1 MIMDIIDVVN
11 RLKELGS
18 ISSLSPSEKT
28 EIEKLYNDVLDKKF
42 TRTSCSD
49 CYHDAVIETMLYLKK
64 HGKMKEKSEYKLKNG
79 VLLQMEFGSS
89 NFYTNDNLTNDIAE
103 EYLAKYS
110 DNANYFSKMPDDWQ
124 ERVNNRG
131 KAYDPQLL
139 ENVKLALED
148 GVSTDSILE
157 EFITYKVNGRK
168 VTKKLLNE
176 YIKEASSIIVSEQ
189 KGEILEKDADD
200 TGEGEKI
207 EE

>member
-1 MIMDIIDVVN
+1 MDVIDVVN

-28 EIEKLYNDVLDKKF
+28 EIEKLYNDVLDKKI

-103 EYLAKYS
+103 EYLAKYP

-200 TGEGEKI
+200 RGEGEKI

>member
-1 MIMDIIDVVN
+1 MIMDVIDVVN

-28 EIEKLYNDVLDKKF
+28 EIEKLYNDVLDKKI

-103 EYLAKYS
+103 EYLVKYPG
-110 DNANYFSKMPDDWQ
+110 NANYFSKMPDDWQ